1 MSAAIVFQPM
11 GRRTEARPGRSL
23 LEAASELDLGLEATC
38 GGKGLCGRCRV
49 RPADPAP
56 ATPEELRLL
65 GPAVTEG
72 WRLACRTELPQ
83 GGVVWVPEESLRRH
97 QVILTAGAELEVELD
112 PALRQHQVSVPAP
125 ELTHI
130 VAGRER
136 LAAALAAQT
145 GQAEPELPLMVL
157 RGLPAALAAD
167 GGRVTAALWQGRRV
181 MEVLPGAGAPA
192 LGLAVD
198 LGTTTVVAYLCDLA
212 DGRVLAVKAAMN
224 PQVALGDDVIS
235 RIAVAGQGPAAL
247 AGLGRQAVECINA
260 LAAAACAEAGLAP
273 GRILECTLVGNTPMH
288 HLCLGLDPSGLASAP
303 YAPVVGAALDLPAI
317 EPGFALHPRANLHVL
332 PVKAGFVGADT
343 VAVALAVAADRVSEP
358 TLILDLGTNGEM
370 ILAAPGRMLCCST
383 AAGPAFE
390 GGHIA
395 QGMRG
400 APGAVDQV
408 RLDPATLEPTLS
420 VIGGGKPLGLCGS
433 GIISAVAALVS
444 AGLVPPSGG
453 YDLDRGHPRLRQGPE
468 GLEFVLAWAAETAHG
483 RDLSLSAKDLAEV
496 QLAKG
501 AVAAGVGLMLA
512 RLGLDRPARVL
523 LAGAFGNYLDPAA
536 ALAIGLFPDVGL
548 ANVRGVGNAAG
559 GGAILALLNQGQR
572 RRAGA
577 IAQAMEY
584 LELAALPEFPDAFV
598 EGMFF
603 PEPQA

>member
-11 GRRTEARPGRSL
+11 GRRAQARPGQTL
-23 LEAASELDLGLEATC
+23 LQAAQDLDLGLEATC

-49 RPADPAP
+49 RPSHPAP

-65 GPAVTEG
+65 GPAVAEG
-72 WRLACRTELPQ
+72 WRLACRTSLPQ
-83 GGVVWVPEESLRRH
+83 GGPVWVPPDSLRRH
-97 QVILTAGAELEVELD
+97 QVILTAGAELDVELE
-112 PALRQHQVSVPAP
+112 PAVRQHQVEVPAP
-125 ELTHI
+125 ELDHI

-136 LAAALAAQT
+136 LAAALAPIT
-145 GQAEPELPLMVL
+145 GRPEPDLPLAVL
-157 RGLPAALAAD
+157 RSLPAALAAAQ
-167 GGRVTAALWQGRRV
+167 GRVAAALWQDRRLL
-181 MEVLPGAGAPA
+181 EVSPDPAPPV

-224 PQVALGDDVIS
+224 PQVAAGDDVIS
-235 RIAVAGQGPAAL
+235 RIAQ
-247 AGLGRQAVECINA
+247 AGLGAEALASLGGQAVECVNA
-260 LAAAACAEAGLAP
+260 LTAAACREAGFES
-273 GRILECTLVGNTPMH
+273 GRILECVLVGNTAMH
-288 HLCLGLDPSGLASAP
+288 HLFLGLDPAGLASAP
-303 YAPVVGAALDLPAI
+303 YAPVAGAALDIPAA
-317 EPGFALHPRANLHVL
+317 ELGLGFHSLANLHVL

-390 GGHIA
+390 GGHIG

-408 RLDPATLEPTLS
+408 RLDPASLEPTLS
-420 VIGGGKPLGLCGS
+420 VIGGGRPLGLCGS
-433 GIISAVAALVS
+433 GIVSAVAALVA
-444 AGLVPPSGG
+444 AGLIPPSGG
-453 YDLDRGHPRLRQGPE
+453 FDPDRDHPRLRQGQE

-483 RDLSLSAKDLAEV
+483 RDLCLSAKDLAEV

-501 AVAAGVGLMLA
+501 AVAAGVRIMLD
-512 RLGLDRPARVL
+512 RLGLEKPARVL

-548 ANVRGVGNAAG
+548 MNVRGVGNAAG
-559 GGAILALLNQGQR
+559 GGAILALLNRGQR
-572 RRAGA
+572 ARAKA

-584 LELAALPEFPDAFV
+584 LELAALPEFPEAFV

-603 PEPQA
+603 PEPRP